1 MALMLSQ
8 GSFST
13 KVVIL
18 DLAKFVLYILPFKLK
33 NASCPFIPQN
43 KLVEVQRSFA
53 PSEKSGRTCLTQI
66 EMPTKR
72 WQQIQGQLCHYP
84 QLINKARR

>member
-43 KLVEVQRSFA
+43 KLVEVN
-53 PSEKSGRTCLTQI
+53 GL
-66 EMPTKR
+66 
-72 WQQIQGQLCHYP
+72 LHH
-84 QLINKARR
+84 RRKVEELV